1 MRELKRLLRVHL
13 LALPLAEFKAPSVTK
28 HTYKPINV
36 HWPAGAG
43 ARYSLRSRAHMRLCS
58 SD

>member
-28 HTYKPINV
+28 HTYNI
-36 HWPAGAG
+36 
-43 ARYSLRSRAHMRLCS
+43 
-58 SD
+58 

>member
-28 HTYKPINV
+28 HTYKPKCSL
-36 HWPAGAG
+36 
-43 ARYSLRSRAHMRLCS
+43 ARRGWRHVLAAQPRPHAPVQQ
-58 SD
+58 